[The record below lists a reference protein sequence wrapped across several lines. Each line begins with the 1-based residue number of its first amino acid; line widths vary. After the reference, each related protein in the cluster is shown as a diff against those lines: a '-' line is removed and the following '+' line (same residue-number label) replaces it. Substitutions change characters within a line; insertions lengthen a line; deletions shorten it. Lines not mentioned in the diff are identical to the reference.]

1 VKTSGQRTGYKVF
14 GLIDYFTGRFF
25 YQSHEGRL
33 NSESYAAFLHQVLSQ
48 TRTPILLIQDRA
60 RYHTSAAI
68 QAFFEQHKDRLTVFD
83 LPSYSP
89 DYNPI
94 EKRWKKIKEW
104 GTHLHCFPTF
114 QALKDKV
121 QEALLQFKHAPSEVL
136 SLFVQLKELD
146 AAA

>member
-1 VKTSGQRTGYKVF
+1 MF

-25 YQSHEGRL
+25 YQSHEGHL

-48 TRTPILLIQDRA
+48 TRKRILLIQDRA
-60 RYHTSAAI
+60 RYHTSAAM

-94 EKRWKKIKEW
+94 EKLWKKSKEW
-104 GTHLHCFPTF
+104 GTHLHYSF
-114 QALKDKV
+114 
-121 QEALLQFKHAPSEVL
+121 S
-136 SLFVQLKELD
+136 
-146 AAA
+146 